1 MKKEIHPKYFPKA
14 KIICNC
20 GNIITAGSTVAETHV
35 EVCSKCHPFYTGK
48 QKLMDTSGRLE
59 RFKKIVARGE
69 QLSKL
74 GKAKKVSKAAK
85 STKKN

>member
-1 MKKEIHPKYFPKA
+1 MKKEIHPKYYPKA

-20 GNIITAGSTVAETHV
+20 GNIVTAGSTAPETHV

-59 RFKKIVARGE
+59 RFKKIMAKGQ
-69 QLSKL
+69 QLNKL
-74 GKAKKVSKAAK
+74 GKSKKTTKAAK
-85 STKKN
+85 SAKK